1 MLFCDVGVGDW
12 EKNDE
17 VMEDLMLFG
26 IGCFV
31 VVIVVF
37 VVDGVFVDSLIRSN

>member
-1 MLFCDVGVGDW
+1 MLFCDVVVGDW

-26 IGCFV
+26 IGFFV
-31 VVIVVF
+31 VVF
-37 VVDGVFVDSLIRSN
+37 VVDGVFVDSLIK

>member
-31 VVIVVF
+31 VVF
-37 VVDGVFVDSLIRSN
+37 VVDGVFVDSLIK